1 MKKHSGVKIV
11 HIVCGIELFPATD
24 MKTKIFHQMIL
35 L

>member
-11 HIVCGIELFPATD
+11 HNVGGIELFPATH
-24 MKTKIFHQMIL
+24 MKTKIFRQMIL